1 MSAKT
6 LKKRKKHITDKE
18 NCYTCNA
25 CGKTFIKKHQ
35 IAIHCKIHFGEIAYQ
50 NKVCVIYNYL

>member
-1 MSAKT
+1 MSSKK

-50 NKVCVIYNYL
+50 NKVCVI